1 MKKFGLKMVVV
12 SSVFVFSYGCAHPP
26 PTIVVKPAPVKTTTV
41 IVPVQ
46 ERPYYDGPSEPY
58 YGGPGPNNNLGGSEP
73 YYDGRPAPNN
83 ELGGQ
88 EPYYDGG
95 SGPNNQPDGSGSPNN
110 EEEYEEGPGGTSGGA
125 NTD

>member
-73 YYDGRPAPNN
+73 YYDG
-83 ELGGQ
+83 
-88 EPYYDGG
+88 G

-110 EEEYEEGPGGTSGGA
+110 EEEYEVGPEGPSGGA